1 MEIYD
6 FSFLLNSKIKK
17 DEDTIITIGVFD
29 GMHYGHISLIETM
42 MEEKKK
48 YPNASTMLITF
59 SINPKTTNP
68 KNIDTIR
75 LREENTNKLG
85 INSFTVIDFS
95 KDFSETSA
103 SGFIKML
110 TQLCNPVALVVGE
123 DFRFGN
129 SKSSKGAKDLEAL
142 FLLYGKRVE
151 VIIKNAILNE
161 GGEKISS
168 TLLRRVIENGDL
180 ECFSKYTG
188 QHYRVDLM
196 PYSYI
201 IDKNN
206 LVFCKA
212 LFHQLLPP
220 PGVYEARL
228 KVDNILHSILCVID
242 AEKLIIQM
250 IEENLINLILEK
262 KVMHLD
268 SIYFGEKNDF

>member
-1 MEIYD
+1 MEVYD

-17 DEDTIITIGVFD
+17 GEDTILTIGVFD
-29 GMHYGHISLIETM
+29 GMHLGHISLVEAM
-42 MEEKKK
+42 MEEKKNF
-48 YPNASTMLITF
+48 PNASTMLITF
-59 SINPKTTNP
+59 STNPKTSNP

-75 LREENTNKLG
+75 LREENCNKLG

-110 TQLCNPVALVVGE
+110 IQLCNPVALVVGE

-129 SKSSKGAKDLEAL
+129 SKASKGARDLENL
-142 FLLYGKRVE
+142 FILYGRRVK

-220 PGVYEARL
+220 PGVYGARL
-228 KVDNILHSILCVID
+228 KVNDTLHSVSCIIND
-242 AEKLIIQM
+242 EKLM
-250 IEENLINLILEK
+250 IEIEEGLINKILEN

>member
-1 MEIYD
+1 MEVYD
-6 FSFLLNSKIKK
+6 FSFLLDSKIKK
-17 DEDTIITIGVFD
+17 YEDTIITIGVFD
-29 GMHYGHISLIETM
+29 GMHLGHVSLINSM

-48 YPNASTMLITF
+48 YPSASTMLITF
-59 SINPKTTNP
+59 STNPKTSNP

-75 LREENTNKLG
+75 LREENCKKLG

-103 SGFIKML
+103 SGFVKML
-110 TQLCNPVALVVGE
+110 LDLCNPVALVVGE
-123 DFRFGN
+123 DFKFGN
-129 SKSSKGAKDLEAL
+129 SKASKGAKDLETL
-142 FLLYGKRVE
+142 FSLYGKKVK

-180 ECFSKYTG
+180 ECFSKYTD
-188 QHYRVDLM
+188 QDYRVDLM

-220 PGVYEARL
+220 PGVYESRL
-228 KVDNILHSILCVID
+228 KVDDTLHSVLCIID
-242 AEKLIIQM
+242 CDKLIIEV
-250 IEENLINLILEK
+250 EEDLINKISEDK
-262 KVMHLD
+262 AMRLD
-268 SIYFGEKNDF
+268 SIYFWRKK